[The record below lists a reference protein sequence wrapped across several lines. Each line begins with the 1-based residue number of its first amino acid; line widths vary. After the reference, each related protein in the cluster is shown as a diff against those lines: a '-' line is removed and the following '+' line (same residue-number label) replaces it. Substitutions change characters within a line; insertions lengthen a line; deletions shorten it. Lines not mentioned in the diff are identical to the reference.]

1 MEEVYIVSMKYREY
15 FDEERYEFDN
25 IAVFNCYAN
34 AFKYIQIRYPDVYR
48 ELNGVFTNKKRSV
61 FFKIEKFNVRK
72 SAKELSLC

>member
-25 IAVFNCYAN
+25 IAVFDCYAH
-34 AFKYIQIRYPDVYR
+34 AFKYIQIHHPDIYR
-48 ELNGVFTNKKRSV
+48 EQNGVFTNKRRDI

-72 SAKELSLC
+72 SVKE